1 LILLSTQ
8 SNNVKKNIELKAA
21 MKVLIVGGTGYLGSK
36 IAKEV
41 NRAGHEVVALVRE
54 SSDASPLEQIGAT
67 IVRGDITDPRT
78 LPLAFEGI
86 DTAVTSAIGYVAR
99 KSGDSLDSV
108 DNQGNRN
115 VADAALKAGVKRLVF
130 LSILTADRP
139 KHIPHLYQKFLSEE
153 YFQKI
158 GLPFVALRPGAF
170 LDQELERRK
179 EGFSQGTLGTVVAPD
194 VPLTYILADDV
205 AHCAVAALTAL
216 GIEDERID
224 LGMDRPFTPGEL
236 AVELSRA
243 MGHKIEPRLYSVSTG
258 DADFDAFVAYMN
270 TGQYV
275 ANVDKQAQFFG
286 PPATLA
292 DSVRRWI
299 TSANLDRG

>member
-1 LILLSTQ
+1 
-8 SNNVKKNIELKAA
+8 

>member
-1 LILLSTQ
+1 
-8 SNNVKKNIELKAA
+8 

-36 IAKEV
+36 IAKSA
-41 NRAGHEVVALVRE
+41 NRAGHEVFALVRE
-54 SSDASPLEQIGAT
+54 SSDASPLERLGAT

-78 LPLAFEGI
+78 LPLAFEGM

-115 VADAALKAGVKRLVF
+115 LADAALKAGVKRLVF
-130 LSILTADRP
+130 LSILTANTP

-179 EGFSQGTLGTVVAPD
+179 GGFSQGILETVVAPD

-205 AHCAVAALTAL
+205 ADCAAAALTAP
-216 GIEDERID
+216 GVEGERID
-224 LGMDRPFTPGEL
+224 IGMDRPITPGEL
-236 AVELSRA
+236 AAELSRA
-243 MGHKIEPRLYSVSTG
+243 MGHKIEPQMYSASTG
-258 DADFDAFVAYMN
+258 DADFDAFIAYMN

-275 ANVDKQAQFFG
+275 ADVDKQAQFFG

-292 DSVRRWI
+292 DSVRRWV
-299 TSANLDRG
+299 TNANLDRG

>member
-1 LILLSTQ
+1 
-8 SNNVKKNIELKAA
+8 
-21 MKVLIVGGTGYLGSK
+21 MKVLVVGGTGYLGSK
-36 IAKEV
+36 IALEA

-54 SSDASPLEQIGAT
+54 SSDASPLERLGAT
-67 IVRGDITDPRT
+67 IVRGDITNPCT
-78 LPLAFEGI
+78 LPSAFEGI

-153 YFQKI
+153 YFKKI

-179 EGFSQGTLGTVVAPD
+179 EGFLQGTLGTVVAPD

-205 AHCAVAALTAL
+205 AHCAAAALTAP
-216 GIEDERID
+216 GVEDEQID

-236 AVELSRA
+236 AAELSRA
-243 MGHKIEPRLYSVSTG
+243 IGHKIEPQLYSESTG
-258 DADFDAFVAYMN
+258 DADFDAFIAYTN

-275 ANVDKQAQFFG
+275 ADVDKQAQFFG
-286 PPATLA
+286 SPTTLA

-299 TSANLDRG
+299 EGANLGGCQT

>member
-1 LILLSTQ
+1 LILLSIQ

-41 NRAGHEVVALVRE
+41 NRAGHEVVAVVRE